1 MSHFNFVIP
10 LNRDDLFEASSR
22 NQYTVENVYNTR
34 DLKIKL
40 QDCTIGVQQQGAEF
54 VLNEG
59 FDVIFSLLQEYHKN
73 ATFDMKQQGFDIV
86 VRGMGSL
93 VDSLAL
99 VLNSGQLLETD
110 DRVSQLNCMKMM
122 LYLFCQL
129 VEMVDMEQA
138 SAVDAVTGAKQKGK
152 KKTNKDDDFTWDWD
166 QERLRAVTLLYN
178 LVQLNLNTLFD
189 PPMMEEEVI
198 NLIASTMFK
207 ILENPVMA
215 FQNKRD
221 VRLSIMQ
228 VLGTV
233 NKKYN
238 YTLSCSLK
246 FIQHLKHFE
255 HLVSVLG
262 QATEVLVKD
271 FNCTSMV
278 MELVREI
285 SRIDTKELARDTSG
299 TRSYSL
305 FLVDLAERLPESM
318 KPSVS
323 LLTAHLDGES
333 YSMRKC
339 VLGVLGEIVA
349 KVLSGE
355 DLDENGKD
363 DRDSFLDCLEDHVH
377 DIHAHVRSHVLQ
389 IWGKLCKDK
398 CIPLSRQHSVL
409 ELAAG
414 RLQDKSSN
422 VRKAAVQLLTTLLES
437 NPFAAKLQ
445 TMELEIRLKEEE
457 VKLREMDPEET
468 VDPVEHWNN
477 MESKVLEG
485 IKKELENEEET
496 ESEKVWEKA
505 TVGEICE
512 RISGFLEK
520 NAFAKALSLLKDA
533 QTEIPEEISFKLEE
547 TEAMEENATDD
558 KSDEEENAT
567 DDKSDENDSDDEDTG
582 AKKANEKTQEESQK
596 LMKIFKKIFF
606 TVKRTPEPSMSQS
619 QNQSQEELNK
629 QRMLVQYL
637 TDSVKFSKIIHKS
650 LPIVAQ
656 LLGSKQST
664 DILEAIDFFVSAF
677 EFGVLNAMIGVRRM
691 LALIWSRESTI
702 KDAVVGAYKRLYI
715 NVESNSVRSAS
726 AAISQNLIALI
737 VGATLGELTSMEKLV
752 SEFVASKDIG
762 KGVFTVLWEYFT
774 GVLPGSRPED
784 ARAAITLL
792 GMCALSEVSL
802 ITSNIQVIVDH
813 GLGEKGQLDFRLA
826 QHACQALLRM
836 VPTKLKQDDPNPP
849 TKFEAEHQIFQ
860 QLEKLLVDGVEFK
873 QDQHYMPMAK
883 NALMVIYQLGES
895 PDTFASEIIKKV
907 CLKIRSKQQAAVTV
921 APAGGDWKVD
931 TYILSRLCFLAGQVA
946 LCQLNYLD
954 VNVFN
959 ELKRR
964 NHMREV
970 KVEKDKKEKKDLE
983 KKKAKSALQRSTALE
998 TPRNAN
1004 QEEDDMSC
1012 VGAEADDAEAEF
1024 IRHVCEKEILFGPT
1038 LLTALTPVILSICSN
1053 PTKYPNSDLRA
1064 SASLA
1069 LSKFMLVSSEF
1080 CDKHLQ
1086 LLFTVLEKATEPV
1099 IRANLIIALGD
1110 LSFRF
1115 PNTVEPWTPRMY
1127 ARLHDDSISVRSNTL
1142 TVLTHL
1148 ILNDMIKVKG
1158 QISDMAFCIVDED
1171 SRISGLA
1178 KLFFSELSKKG
1189 NTLYNVMPDIV
1200 SRLSDPE
1207 KGIVEDNFRMI
1218 MKYIIGL
1225 IEKDKLLESL
1235 VEKLCHRFRAT
1246 RTERQWRDIAY
1257 CLSLFPYSDRSI
1269 KKLADNFPCWSD
1281 KLHEDSVYDSI
1292 CVIFAG
1298 VKKGVGVAVGGAGR
1312 GEAKQLMEEL
1322 ETKVEEARAKGVVD
1336 HTAEKNAQAAKDG
1349 KKKGKKGGEEG
1360 ARKGKRRSGE
1370 KGKKRVES
1378 SDSEEEEEEEQDDAE
1393 TGPEERTGKSVDES
1407 DEEEPRGKRGKAGK
1421 RGKKIESSDEESEE
1435 VSVPEKRGG
1444 GKRGMEVEKSAKKG
1458 KKRVEE
1464 DQIDSEDDFQD
1475 KRVRRG
1481 GRKK

>member
-1 MSHFNFVIP
+1 
-10 LNRDDLFEASSR
+10 
-22 NQYTVENVYNTR
+22 VENVYNIR

-40 QDCTIGVQQQGAEF
+40 QDCTISVQQQGAEF
-54 VLNEG
+54 VLTEG
-59 FDVIFSLLQEYHKN
+59 FDVIFSLLQEYSKN
-73 ATFDMKQQGFDIV
+73 ATIDMKQQGFDIV
-86 VRGMGSL
+86 VRGMSSL
-93 VDSLAL
+93 VESLAA
-99 VLNSGQLLETD
+99 VLNSRQLLESD
-110 DRVSQLNCMKMM
+110 ERVTNLNCMKMM

-129 VEMVDMEQA
+129 VEMVDMEQG
-138 SAVDAVTGAKQKGK
+138 SMVDAVTGAKQKGK
-152 KKTNKDDDFTWDWD
+152 KKAKDDDFTWDWD

-198 NLIASTMFK
+198 NLIASAMFK

-246 FIQHLKHFE
+246 FVQHLKHFE

-305 FLVDLAERLPESM
+305 FLVDLAERLPEFM
-318 KPSVS
+318 KPSIS
-323 LLTAHLDGES
+323 LLTTHLDGES

-339 VLGVLGEIVA
+339 VLGVMGEIVA

-363 DRDSFLDCLEDHVH
+363 DRDSFLDCLEDHMH

-398 CIPLSRQHSVL
+398 CIPLARQHHVL

-445 TMELEIRLKEEE
+445 TEELELKLKEEDA
-457 VKLREMDPEET
+457 KLKEMAPEEA

-477 MESKVLEG
+477 MESKVKEG
-485 IKKELENEEET
+485 IKKILDSDDDLEP
-496 ESEKVWEKA
+496 EKVWEKA

-512 RISGFLEK
+512 RISGFLDK
-520 NAFAKALSLLKDA
+520 NAFGKALSLLKDA
-533 QTEIPEEISFKLEE
+533 QNEIPDEAIFKLEALVE
-547 TEAMEENATDD
+547 PMEESASDD
-558 KSDEEENAT
+558 KSDEE
-567 DDKSDENDSDDEDTG
+567 KSDDDDENG
-582 AKKANEKTQEESQK
+582 KKPKDENEAEHFVK
-596 LMKIFKKIFF
+596 LFKQIFF
-606 TVKRTPEPSMSQS
+606 EVKRTPEPSMSQS
-619 QNQSQEELNK
+619 QNQSQDELNK

-691 LALIWSRESTI
+691 LALIWSREATI

-726 AAISQNLIALI
+726 AAIAQNLIALV

-774 GVLPGSRPED
+774 AVLPGTNPED
-784 ARAAITLL
+784 SRAAITLL
-792 GMCALSEVSL
+792 GMCALSEVSI

-813 GLGEKGQLDFRLA
+813 GLGDRGQMDFRLA
-826 QHACQALLRM
+826 QHSCQALLRM

-849 TKFEAEHQIFQ
+849 TKFEIDHQIFQ
-860 QLEKLLVDGVEFK
+860 KLEKLLVEGIELKKDE
-873 QDQHYMPMAK
+873 HYLPMAK

-895 PDTFASEIIKKV
+895 PDTFASDIIKKI
-907 CLKIRSKQQAAVTV
+907 CRKIRAKQDVTV
-921 APAGGDWKVD
+921 GGDFKVEN
-931 TYILSRLCFLAGQVA
+931 YILSRLFFLLGQVA
-946 LCQLNYLD
+946 LSQLNYLD

-964 NHMREV
+964 NHLREL
-970 KVEKDKKEKKDLE
+970 KAEKDKKEKKDLE
-983 KKKAKSALQRSTALE
+983 KKKAKRTSLLRTTAME
-998 TPRNAN
+998 TPRNSN
-1004 QEEDDMSC
+1004 PEEDDMGC

-1024 IRHVCEKEILFGPT
+1024 IRHVCEKEILFGTT
-1038 LLTALTPVILSICSN
+1038 LLACLSPLILTVCSN
-1053 PTKYPNSDLRA
+1053 PTKYPDPDLRA

-1069 LSKFMLVSSEF
+1069 LAKFMLVSSDF

-1086 LLFTVLEKATEPV
+1086 LLFTVLEKANEPV

-1127 ARLHDDSISVRSNTL
+1127 ARLHDESISVRSNTL

-1158 QISDMAFCIVDED
+1158 QISDMAFCIVDSVE
-1171 SRISGLA
+1171 RISGLA

-1207 KGIVEDNFRMI
+1207 KGIAEDHFRHI

-1246 RTERQWRDIAY
+1246 RTERQWRDIAF

-1281 KLHEDSVYDSI
+1281 KLHEDSVYESI

-1298 VKKGVGVAVGGAGR
+1298 VKKGVGVAVGGSGR

-1322 ETKVEEARAKGVVD
+1322 EAKVEEARAKGVVD
-1336 HTAEKNAQAAKDG
+1336 RDAEKNAQAAKDG
-1349 KKKGKKGGEEG
+1349 KKKQKLESARKKGG
-1360 ARKGKRRSGE
+1360 KNTKN
-1370 KGKKRVES
+1370 VES
-1378 SDSEEEEEEEQDDAE
+1378 SDSEESEMEEDNEDEHEKRDKSESSDAE
-1393 TGPEERTGKSVDES
+1393 TETVP
-1407 DEEEPRGKRGKAGK
+1407 
-1421 RGKKIESSDEESEE
+1421 
-1435 VSVPEKRGG
+1435 VPEKRGRRG
-1444 GKRGMEVEKSAKKG
+1444 DEKNPKKRETEVEKSSKKV
-1458 KKRVEE
+1458 KKRTEE
-1464 DQIDSEDDFQD
+1464 EQEDSEDDFKD
-1475 KRVRRG
+1475 RRGRRG
-1481 GRKK
+1481 GRKR

>member
-10 LNRDDLFEASSR
+10 LNRDDLFEAATR
-22 NQYTVENVYNTR
+22 NQYVVENVYNMR

-40 QDCTIGVQQQGAEF
+40 QDCTISVQQQGAEF
-54 VLNEG
+54 VLTEG
-59 FDVIFSLLQEYHKN
+59 FDVIFSLLQEYSKN
-73 ATFDMKQQGFDIV
+73 ATIDMKQQGFDIV
-86 VRGMGSL
+86 VRGMASL
-93 VDSLAL
+93 VDSLAA
-99 VLNSGQLLETD
+99 VLNSGQLLEME
-110 DRVSQLNCMKMM
+110 DRVSNLNCMKMM

-129 VEMVDMEQA
+129 VEMVDMEQG
-138 SAVDAVTGAKQKGK
+138 SMVDAVTGAKQKGK
-152 KKTNKDDDFTWDWD
+152 KKARDDDFTWDWD

-198 NLIASTMFK
+198 NLIASSMFK

-246 FIQHLKHFE
+246 FVQHLKHFE

-305 FLVDLAERLPESM
+305 FLVDLAERLPEFM
-318 KPSVS
+318 KPSIS
-323 LLTAHLDGES
+323 LLTTHLDGES

-339 VLGVLGEIVA
+339 VLGVMGEIVA

-355 DLDENGKD
+355 DLDENGRD
-363 DRDSFLDCLEDHVH
+363 DRDSFLDCLEDHMH

-398 CIPLSRQHSVL
+398 CIPLARQHHVL

-445 TMELEIRLKEEE
+445 TEELEL
-457 VKLREMDPEET
+457 KLREEDAKLKEMAPEEAI
-468 VDPVEHWNN
+468 DPVEHWNN
-477 MESKVLEG
+477 MESRVRDG
-485 IKKELENEEET
+485 VKKFIDPEEELEA
-496 ESEKVWEKA
+496 EKVWEKA

-520 NAFAKALSLLKDA
+520 NAYGKALSLLKDA
-533 QTEIPEEISFKLEE
+533 QVEIPDEAIFKLEE
-547 TEAMEENATDD
+547 SDEPMEESNTDD
-558 KSDEEENAT
+558 KSDG
-567 DDKSDENDSDDEDTG
+567 SDEGSDDDENHDKDKVT
-582 AKKANEKTQEESQK
+582 KSQK
-596 LMKIFKKIFF
+596 EVDSMVKLFKQIFF
-606 TVKRTPEPSMSQS
+606 EVKRSPEPSMSQS
-619 QNQSQEELNK
+619 QNQSQDELNK

-677 EFGVLNAMIGVRRM
+677 EFGVLNAMMGVRRM
-691 LALIWSRESTI
+691 LALIWSREATI

-715 NVESNSVRSAS
+715 NVENNSVRSAS
-726 AAISQNLIALI
+726 AAIAQNLIALI

-774 GVLPGSRPED
+774 AVLPGSRPED
-784 ARAAITLL
+784 SRAAITLL
-792 GMCALSEVSL
+792 GMCALSEVSI
-802 ITSNIQVIVDH
+802 ITTNIQVIVDY
-813 GLGEKGQLDFRLA
+813 GLGDRGQLDFRLA
-826 QHACQALLRM
+826 QHSCQALLRM
-836 VPTKLKQDDPNPP
+836 VPVKLKQDDPNPP
-849 TKFEAEHQIFQ
+849 TKFEIDHQVFQ
-860 QLEKLLVDGVEFK
+860 KLEKLLVEGIELK
-873 QDQHYMPMAK
+873 QDQHYLPMAK

-895 PDTFASEIIKKV
+895 PDTFASDIIKKI
-907 CLKIRSKQQAAVTV
+907 CRKIRAKQETASF
-921 APAGGDWKVD
+921 GGEFKVENFV
-931 TYILSRLCFLAGQVA
+931 LSRLFFLLGQVA
-946 LCQLNYLD
+946 LSQLNYLD

-964 NHMREV
+964 NHLREL
-970 KVEKDKKEKKDLE
+970 KAEKDKKEKKDME
-983 KKKAKSALQRSTALE
+983 KKKAKRTSLLRTTAME

-1004 QEEDDMSC
+1004 QEEDDMGC

-1024 IRHVCEKEILFGPT
+1024 IRHVCEKEILFGNT
-1038 LLTALTPVILSICSN
+1038 LLSCLSPLILTVCSN
-1053 PTKYPNSDLRA
+1053 PTKYPDPDLRA

-1069 LSKFMLVSSEF
+1069 LAKFMLVSSDF

-1127 ARLHDDSISVRSNTL
+1127 ARLHDESISVRSNTL

-1158 QISDMAFCIVDED
+1158 QISDMAFCIVDSVE
-1171 SRISGLA
+1171 RISGLA

-1200 SRLSDPE
+1200 SRLSEPE
-1207 KGIVEDNFRMI
+1207 KGIAEDHFRHI

-1246 RTERQWRDIAY
+1246 RTERQWRDIAF

-1281 KLHEDSVYDSI
+1281 KLHEDSVYESI

-1298 VKKGVGVAVGGAGR
+1298 VKKGVGVAVGGSGR

-1322 ETKVEEARAKGVVD
+1322 EAKVEEARAKGVID
-1336 HTAEKNAQAAKDG
+1336 RDAEKNAEAAKDG
-1349 KKKGKKGGEEG
+1349 KKKKNEEGGKGKKG
-1360 ARKGKRRSGE
+1360 KFS
-1370 KGKKRVES
+1370 KKQES
-1378 SDSEEEEEEEQDDAE
+1378 SESEEEEMEEEEDEDE
-1393 TGPEERTGKSVDES
+1393 PNEVTKSKKS
-1407 DEEEPRGKRGKAGK
+1407 SSGEEESAAAA
-1421 RGKKIESSDEESEE
+1421 
-1435 VSVPEKRGG
+1435 VPEKRGR
-1444 GKRGMEVEKSAKKG
+1444 RGVEVEKSAKKG

-1464 DQIDSEDDFQD
+1464 EQVDSEDDFQD
-1475 KRVRRG
+1475 RRARRG
-1481 GRKK
+1481 RRNR

>member
-1 MSHFNFVIP
+1 MI
-10 LNRDDLFEASSR
+10 
-22 NQYTVENVYNTR
+22 
-34 DLKIKL
+34 
-40 QDCTIGVQQQGAEF
+40 
-54 VLNEG
+54 
-59 FDVIFSLLQEYHKN
+59 
-73 ATFDMKQQGFDIV
+73 
-86 VRGMGSL
+86 
-93 VDSLAL
+93 
-99 VLNSGQLLETD
+99 
-110 DRVSQLNCMKMM
+110 

-129 VEMVDMEQA
+129 IEMIDAEQ
-138 SAVDAVTGAKQKGK
+138 SSMVDAVTGAKQKGRK
-152 KKTNKDDDFTWDWD
+152 KAAGDDFSWDWD
-166 QERLRAVTLLYN
+166 SERHRAVTLIYN

-198 NLIASTMFK
+198 NIIASSMFK
-207 ILENPVMA
+207 LLENPVMA

-221 VRLSIMQ
+221 VRLSTIQ

-246 FIQHLKHFE
+246 FIQHLKHFD

-271 FNCTSMV
+271 FNCTAMV

-285 SRIDTKELARDTSG
+285 SRIDPKELARDTSG

-305 FLVDLAERLPESM
+305 FLVDLAERLPEFM
-318 KPSVS
+318 KPSIS
-323 LLTAHLDGES
+323 LLTIHLDGES

-339 VLGVLGEIVA
+339 VLGVMGEIVA

-355 DLDENGKD
+355 DLDENGRD
-363 DRDSFLDCLEDHVH
+363 DRDSFLDCLEDHMH

-398 CIPLSRQHSVL
+398 CIPLSRQHHVL

-445 TMELEIRLKEEE
+445 TEELEIKLREEETRLKE
-457 VKLREMDPEET
+457 MDPDDA
-468 VDPVEHWNN
+468 VDPVEQWNN
-477 MESKVLEG
+477 LENKVKEG
-485 IKKELENEEET
+485 IKGCLDSEEEDGT
-496 ESEKVWEKA
+496 EKVWEKA

-512 RISGFLEK
+512 RISGYIEK
-520 NAFAKALSLLKDA
+520 SAFSKALSLLRSAHSELPDEVLFLIEKTPD
-533 QTEIPEEISFKLEE
+533 EP
-547 TEAMEENATDD
+547 MEEGSSGNSD
-558 KSDEEENAT
+558 KMSPET
-567 DDKSDENDSDDEDTG
+567 SDDEVDKNIDEG
-582 AKKANEKTQEESQK
+582 AEKASIKLEKYLDILKNIYLEARK
-596 LMKIFKKIFF
+596 
-606 TVKRTPEPSMSQS
+606 TPDPSLSQS
-619 QNQSQEELNK
+619 QNQTQDELSK

-677 EFGVLNAMIGVRRM
+677 EFGVLNSMIGVRRM
-691 LALIWSRESTI
+691 LALIWSREPTI
-702 KDAVVGAYKRLYI
+702 KDAVVAAYKRLYI
-715 NVESNSVRSAS
+715 NVESNNVRSAS
-726 AAISQNLIALI
+726 AAIAQNLIALV

-752 SEFVASKDIG
+752 SEFVTSKDIG
-762 KGVFTVLWEYFT
+762 KGVFTVLWEHFT

-784 ARAAITLL
+784 SRAAITLL
-792 GMCALSEVSL
+792 GMCALSQVSI

-813 GLGEKGQLDFRLA
+813 GLGDKGQMDFRLV
-826 QHACQALLRM
+826 QHSCQALLRM
-836 VPTKLKQDDPNPP
+836 VPAKLKQDDPNPP
-849 TKFEAEHQIFQ
+849 TKFDSHHIIFQ
-860 QLEKLLVDGVEFK
+860 KLEKLLVEGIEFK
-873 QDQHYMPMAK
+873 KDQHYIPMAK

-895 PDTFASEIIKKV
+895 PDGLASDIIR
-907 CLKIRSKQQAAVTV
+907 KICTRI
-921 APAGGDWKVD
+921 KVD
-931 TYILSRLCFLAGQVA
+931 QEVGIGRELKVENFILSRFFFIIGQVA

-964 NHMREV
+964 NHLREL
-970 KVEKDKKEKKDLE
+970 KAEKDKKEKQDLE
-983 KKKAKSALQRSTALE
+983 KKKAKRTSLLRTTAIQ

-1004 QEEDDMSC
+1004 QDDDDMGC

-1024 IRHVCEKEILFGPT
+1024 IRGVCEKEILFDKT
-1038 LLTALTPVILSICSN
+1038 ILSVLSPMILTVCSN
-1053 PTKYPNSDLRA
+1053 PSKYPDPDLRA

-1069 LSKFMLVSSEF
+1069 LAKLMLVSNEY

-1127 ARLHDDSISVRSNTL
+1127 ARLHDEAISVRSNTL

-1158 QISDMAFCIVDED
+1158 QISDMAFCIVDSVE
-1171 SRISGLA
+1171 RISGLA
-1178 KLFFSELSKKG
+1178 KLFFSELAKKG

-1207 KGIVEDNFRMI
+1207 KGIAEDHFRHI

-1246 RTERQWRDIAY
+1246 RTERQWRDIAF

-1269 KKLADNFPCWSD
+1269 KKLSDNFPCWSD
-1281 KLHEDSVYDSI
+1281 KLHEDSVYESI

-1298 VKKGVGVAVGGAGR
+1298 VKKGVGVGVGGAGR
-1312 GEAKQLMEEL
+1312 GEAKQFVEEL
-1322 ETKVEEARAKGVVD
+1322 EAKVEEARAKGVID
-1336 HTAEKNAQAAKDG
+1336 HTAEKNAQAAKEG
-1349 KKKGKKGGEEG
+1349 KKKGAGKKGKSIKDG
-1360 ARKGKRRSGE
+1360 
-1370 KGKKRVES
+1370 
-1378 SDSEEEEEEEQDDAE
+1378 SDSEEEANEDVIDNEDVEEGNQS
-1393 TGPEERTGKSVDES
+1393 RQ
-1407 DEEEPRGKRGKAGK
+1407 RGKDADAGSGDDEKEDRGKESV
-1421 RGKKIESSDEESEE
+1421 KKKDL
-1435 VSVPEKRGG
+1435 G
-1444 GKRGMEVEKSAKKG
+1444 KSAKKG
-1458 KKRVEE
+1458 KKRAEE
-1464 DQIDSEDDFQD
+1464 DQVDSEDDFQE
-1475 KRVRRG
+1475 RRSRRRG
-1481 GRKK
+1481 RN

>member
-10 LNRDDLFEASSR
+10 LNRDDLFEASAR
-22 NQYTVENVYNTR
+22 NQYTVENVYNSR

-40 QDCTIGVQQQGAEF
+40 QDCTISVQQQGADF
-54 VLNEG
+54 VLVEG
-59 FDVIFSLLQEYHKN
+59 FDVIFSLLQEYHKS

-86 VRGMGSL
+86 VRGMASL
-93 VDSLAL
+93 VDNLAL
-99 VLNSGQLLETD
+99 VLNSGQLLETE
-110 DRVSQLNCMKMM
+110 DRMSNLNCMKMM

-129 VEMVDMEQA
+129 AELVEMEQG
-138 SAVDAVTGAKQKGK
+138 SMVDAVTGAKQKGK
-152 KKTNKDDDFTWDWD
+152 KKARDDDFTWDWD

-189 PPMMEEEVI
+189 PPMIEEEVI

-221 VRLSIMQ
+221 VRLSIIQ

-246 FIQHLKHFE
+246 FVQHLKHFE

-271 FNCTSMV
+271 FNCTAMV

-305 FLVDLAERLPESM
+305 FLVDLAERLPEFM
-318 KPSVS
+318 KPSIS
-323 LLTAHLDGES
+323 LLTTHLDGES

-355 DLDENGKD
+355 DLDESGKD

-398 CIPLSRQHSVL
+398 CIPLARQHRVL

-422 VRKAAVQLLTTLLES
+422 VRKASVQLLTTLLES

-445 TMELEIRLKEEE
+445 TMELEI
-457 VKLREMDPEET
+457 KLREEEAKLKELDPDEA

-477 MESKVLEG
+477 MESRVRDG
-485 IKKELENEEET
+485 IKKVVEDEEEVDN
-496 ESEKVWEKA
+496 EKVWEKA
-505 TVGEICE
+505 TIGEICE
-512 RISGFLEK
+512 RISVFLEK
-520 NAFAKALSLLKDA
+520 NAFGKALSLLKDA
-533 QTEIPEEISFKLEE
+533 QTEIPDEVAFKPEEAETNEE
-547 TEAMEENATDD
+547 SMEEDASDD
-558 KSDEEENAT
+558 KSDDT
-567 DDKSDENDSDDEDTG
+567 GSDDDENES
-582 AKKANEKTQEESQK
+582 KKDKEKTNVEVTSLVQI
-596 LMKIFKKIFF
+596 LKKIFF
-606 TVKRTPEPSMSQS
+606 EVKRTPEPSMSQS
-619 QNQSQEELNK
+619 QNQSQEELSK
-629 QRMLVQYL
+629 QKMLVQYL

-691 LALIWSRESTI
+691 LALIWSREATI

-715 NVESNSVRSAS
+715 NVESNSVRSKS

-737 VGATLGELTSMEKLV
+737 VGATLGEVTSLEKLV

-784 ARAAITLL
+784 SRAAIHLL

-802 ITSNIQVIVDH
+802 IKSNIQVIVDH
-813 GLGEKGQLDFRLA
+813 GLGDKGQFDFRLV
-826 QHACQALLRM
+826 QHSCQALLRM
-836 VPTKLKQDDPNPP
+836 VPAKLKQDDPNPP
-849 TKFEAEHQIFQ
+849 TKFETDHQIFQ
-860 QLEKLLVDGVEFK
+860 QLEKLLVSGIDLK

-895 PDTFASEIIKKV
+895 PDTFASDIIKKI
-907 CLKIRSKQQAAVTV
+907 CLNIRAKQEQAATPG
-921 APAGGDWKVD
+921 ADYTVD

-964 NHMREV
+964 NHLREL
-970 KVEKDKKEKKDLE
+970 KAEKDKKEKKEKKDLE
-983 KKKAKSALQRSTALE
+983 KKKAKRTSQQRATALE

-1004 QEEDDMSC
+1004 QEEEDTSC

-1024 IRHVCEKEILFGPT
+1024 IRHVCEKEIMFGPT
-1038 LLTALTPVILSICSN
+1038 LLTALTPLILNICSN
-1053 PTKYPNSDLRA
+1053 PTKYPDPHLRA

-1069 LSKFMLVSSEF
+1069 LAKFMLVSSEF

-1110 LSFRF
+1110 MSFRF

-1158 QISDMAFCIVDED
+1158 QISDMAFCIVDPIE
-1171 SRISGLA
+1171 RISGLA
-1178 KLFFSELSKKG
+1178 KLFFAELSKKG

-1207 KGIVEDNFRMI
+1207 KGIVEENFRMI
-1218 MKYIIGL
+1218 MKYIISL

-1281 KLHEDSVYDSI
+1281 KLHEDNVYDSI

-1322 ETKVEEARAKGVVD
+1322 EVKVEEARAKGVVD
-1336 HTAEKNAQAAKDG
+1336 RDAEKNAQAAKDG
-1349 KKKGKKGGEEG
+1349 KKKTGRKGEEEEN
-1360 ARKGKRRSGE
+1360 KKNKKSGG
-1370 KGKKRVES
+1370 KGKKKEKSSES
-1378 SDSEEEEEEEQDDAE
+1378 EDDEDEHEEEAEDDEDVNEVSKKSGLSVGDSDDDGNQKGMKGKNKKGNKIESSEEEERA
-1393 TGPEERTGKSVDES
+1393 T
-1407 DEEEPRGKRGKAGK
+1407 
-1421 RGKKIESSDEESEE
+1421 
-1435 VSVPEKRGG
+1435 VPEKRG
-1444 GKRGMEVEKSAKKG
+1444 KRGIEVEKSAKKG

-1464 DQIDSEDDFQD
+1464 DQLDSEDDFQE
-1475 KRVRRG
+1475 KRGRRG
-1481 GRKK
+1481 GRKR

>member
-10 LNRDDLFEASSR
+10 LNRDDLFEAAAR
-22 NQYTVENVYNTR
+22 DQYTVENVYNTR

-40 QDCTIGVQQQGAEF
+40 QDCTISVQQQGAQF
-54 VLNEG
+54 VLFEG
-59 FDVIFSLLQEYHKN
+59 FDVIFSLLQEYHKS

-86 VRGMGSL
+86 VRGMASL

-99 VLNSGQLLETD
+99 VLNSGQLLESEE
-110 DRVSQLNCMKMM
+110 RVSNLNCMKMM

-129 VEMVDMEQA
+129 VELVEQEQG
-138 SAVDAVTGAKQKGK
+138 SMVDAVTGAKQKGK
-152 KKTNKDDDFTWDWD
+152 KKAKDDDFTWDWD

-207 ILENPVMA
+207 TLENPVMA

-246 FIQHLKHFE
+246 FVQHLKHFE

-285 SRIDTKELARDTSG
+285 SRIDSKELARDTSG

-305 FLVDLAERLPESM
+305 FLVDLAERLPEFM
-318 KPSVS
+318 KPSIS
-323 LLTAHLDGES
+323 LLTTHLDGES

-355 DLDENGKD
+355 DLDENGRD

-398 CIPLSRQHSVL
+398 CIPLARQHRVL

-445 TMELEIRLKEEE
+445 TMELELKLKEEE
-457 VKLREMDPEET
+457 AKLKEMDPEEA

-477 MESKVLEG
+477 MESRVRDG
-485 IKKELENEEET
+485 IKNVLDDEEET
-496 ESEKVWEKA
+496 EPEKVWEKA

-520 NAFAKALSLLKDA
+520 NAYGKALSLLKDA
-533 QTEIPEEISFKLEE
+533 QTEIPDEVAFKPEEVE
-547 TEAMEENATDD
+547 TAEEAMEESASDD
-558 KSDEEENAT
+558 KSDEEDNESEKRKEN
-567 DDKSDENDSDDEDTG
+567 N
-582 AKKANEKTQEESQK
+582 QEEVTK
-596 LMKIFKKIFF
+596 LLKIFKKIFF
-606 TVKRTPEPSMSQS
+606 EIKRAPEPSMSQS
-619 QNQSQEELNK
+619 QNQSQEELGK

-726 AAISQNLIALI
+726 AAIAQNLIALI
-737 VGATLGELTSMEKLV
+737 VGATLGEVTSMEKLL

-774 GVLPGSRPED
+774 AVLPGSRPED
-784 ARAAITLL
+784 SRAAIHLL

-813 GLGEKGQLDFRLA
+813 GLGDRGQLDFRLA

-836 VPTKLKQDDPNPP
+836 VPAKLKQDDPNPP
-849 TKFEAEHQIFQ
+849 TKFEADHQIFQ
-860 QLEKLLVDGVEFK
+860 QLEKLLVEGIELK

-907 CLKIRSKQQAAVTV
+907 CLKIRSKQEAV
-921 APAGGDWKVD
+921 PAGGEYKVD
-931 TYILSRLCFLAGQVA
+931 TFVLGRLCFLAGQIA

-964 NHMREV
+964 NHLREL
-970 KVEKDKKEKKDLE
+970 KAEKDKKEKKDLE
-983 KKKAKSALQRSTALE
+983 KKKAKRASLQRSTAME
-998 TPRNAN
+998 TPRTAN
-1004 QEEDDMSC
+1004 QEDDDMGC

-1024 IRHVCEKEILFGPT
+1024 IRNVCEKEIMFGPT
-1038 LLTALTPVILSICSN
+1038 LLTALTPLILNVCSN
-1053 PTKYPNSDLRA
+1053 PTKYPDPDLRA

-1069 LSKFMLVSSEF
+1069 LAKFMLVSSEF

-1110 LSFRF
+1110 MSFRF

-1127 ARLHDDSISVRSNTL
+1127 ARLHDDSIIVRSNTL

-1158 QISDMAFCIVDED
+1158 QISDMAFCIVDSID
-1171 SRISGLA
+1171 RISGLA

-1207 KGIVEDNFRMI
+1207 KGIQEDHFRMI

-1257 CLSLFPYSDRSI
+1257 CLSLFPYSDRSV

-1322 ETKVEEARAKGVVD
+1322 EAKVEEARAKGVVD

-1349 KKKGKKGGEEG
+1349 KKKTGRKGGDEDTTP
-1360 ARKGKRRSGE
+1360 
-1370 KGKKRVES
+1370 KGKKSGGKGKKKIES
-1378 SDSEEEEEEEQDDAE
+1378 SDSEVEDEEEEEDDAE
-1393 TGPEERTGKSVDES
+1393 KRKGGKDKGRKSADES
-1407 DEEEPRGKRGKAGK
+1407 NEDEEEKSIGKQGRGGR
-1421 RGKKIESSDEESEE
+1421 RGKKIESSDEDEEE
-1435 VSVPEKRGG
+1435 VAVPEKRGG
-1444 GKRGMEVEKSAKKG
+1444 GVRSGDVEKSSRKG

-1464 DQIDSEDDFQD
+1464 DQIDSEDDFQE
-1475 KRVRRG
+1475 KRGRRG
-1481 GRKK
+1481 GRKR

>member
-10 LNRDDLFEASSR
+10 LNRDDLFEAATR

-40 QDCTIGVQQQGAEF
+40 QDCTISVQQEGAEF
-54 VLNEG
+54 VLTEG
-59 FDVIFSLLQEYHKN
+59 FDVIFSLLQEYSKN

-86 VRGMGSL
+86 VRGMASL
-93 VDSLAL
+93 VDSLAA
-99 VLNSGQLLETD
+99 VLTSGQLLETE
-110 DRVSQLNCMKMM
+110 DRVSNLNCMKMM

-129 VEMVDMEQA
+129 VEMVDQEQG
-138 SAVDAVTGAKQKGK
+138 SMVDAVTGAKQKGK
-152 KKTNKDDDFTWDWD
+152 KKARDDDFTWDWD
-166 QERLRAVTLLYN
+166 QERMRAVTLLYN

-198 NLIASTMFK
+198 NLIASSMFK

-271 FNCTSMV
+271 FNCNSMV

-285 SRIDTKELARDTSG
+285 SRIDSKELARDTSG

-305 FLVDLAERLPESM
+305 FLVDLAERLPELM
-318 KPSVS
+318 KPSIS
-323 LLTAHLDGES
+323 LLTTHLDGES

-339 VLGVLGEIVA
+339 VLGVMGEIVA

-355 DLDENGKD
+355 DLDENGRD
-363 DRDSFLDCLEDHVH
+363 DRDSFLDCLEDHMH

-398 CIPLSRQHSVL
+398 CIPLARQHHVL

-445 TMELEIRLKEEE
+445 TEELEL
-457 VKLREMDPEET
+457 KLREEEAKLKEMAPEEA

-477 MESKVLEG
+477 MDSKVREG
-485 IKKELENEEET
+485 VKKSVDAED
-496 ESEKVWEKA
+496 ESEAEKVWEKA

-520 NAFAKALSLLKDA
+520 NAFEKALSLLKDA
-533 QTEIPEEISFKLEE
+533 QKEIPDEGIFKLDDKESTEEPMEE
-547 TEAMEENATDD
+547 TASDD
-558 KSDEEENAT
+558 KSD
-567 DDKSDENDSDDEDTG
+567 DEDNSEDDEEG
-582 AKKANEKTQEESQK
+582 GSKKKAEKKDEKVENIMK
-596 LMKIFKKIFF
+596 LLKKIFF
-606 TVKRTPEPSMSQS
+606 EVKRTPEPSMSQS
-619 QNQSQEELNK
+619 QNMSQDELSK

-691 LALIWSRESTI
+691 LALIWSREATI

-715 NVESNSVRSAS
+715 NVESNSLRSAS
-726 AAISQNLIALI
+726 AAIAQNLIALI

-774 GVLPGSRPED
+774 GVLPNSMPED
-784 ARAAITLL
+784 SRAAITLL
-792 GMCALSEVSL
+792 GMCAISQVSI

-813 GLGEKGQLDFRLA
+813 GLGDKGQLDFRLV
-826 QHACQALLRM
+826 QHSCQALLRM
-836 VPTKLKQDDPNPP
+836 VPAKLKQDDPNPP
-849 TKFEAEHQIFQ
+849 TKFEIDHQIFQ
-860 QLEKLLVDGVEFK
+860 KLEQLLVEGIEFRK
-873 QDQHYMPMAK
+873 DQHYMPMAK

-895 PDTFASEIIKKV
+895 PDTFASEIIKKI
-907 CLKIRSKQQAAVTV
+907 CRKIRSKQEAVV
-921 APAGGDWKVD
+921 AGGDFKVENFL
-931 TYILSRLCFLAGQVA
+931 LSRLFFLLGQVA

-964 NHMREV
+964 NTLREL
-970 KVEKDKKEKKDLE
+970 KMEKDKKEKKDLE
-983 KKKAKSALQRSTALE
+983 KKKAKRASLARTTALE

-1038 LLTALTPVILSICSN
+1038 LLTALTPLILTICSN
-1053 PTKYPNSDLRA
+1053 PSKYPDPDLRA

-1069 LSKFMLVSSEF
+1069 LAKFMLVSSDF

-1127 ARLHDDSISVRSNTL
+1127 ARLHDESVSVRSNTL

-1158 QISDMAFCIVDED
+1158 QISDMAFCIVDSVE
-1171 SRISGLA
+1171 RISGLA

-1207 KGIVEDNFRMI
+1207 KGIVEDHFRLI

-1246 RTERQWRDIAY
+1246 RTERQWRDIAF

-1312 GEAKQLMEEL
+1312 SEAKQLMEEL

-1336 HTAEKNAQAAKDG
+1336 RDAEKNAQAAKDG
-1349 KKKGKKGGEEG
+1349 KKKGKKGEEDDEEG
-1360 ARKGKRRSGE
+1360 RKGKKG
-1370 KGKKRVES
+1370 KGKKKVES
-1378 SDSEEEEEEEQDDAE
+1378 SDSEEEEMEEEQ
-1393 TGPEERTGKSVDES
+1393 EENEEEEAGGSGKKGKSVDNDE
-1407 DEEEPRGKRGKAGK
+1407 DEEETSGKKKKGNKK
-1421 RGKKIESSDEESEE
+1421 GKKIESSEEEE
-1435 VSVPEKRGG
+1435 VEEAPLPEKRGR
-1444 GKRGMEVEKSAKKG
+1444 RGVEKSAKKG

-1464 DQIDSEDDFQD
+1464 DQVDSEDDFQE
-1475 KRVRRG
+1475 RRGRRG
-1481 GRKK
+1481 GRKR

>member
-1 MSHFNFVIP
+1 
-10 LNRDDLFEASSR
+10 
-22 NQYTVENVYNTR
+22 
-34 DLKIKL
+34 
-40 QDCTIGVQQQGAEF
+40 
-54 VLNEG
+54 
-59 FDVIFSLLQEYHKN
+59 
-73 ATFDMKQQGFDIV
+73 
-86 VRGMGSL
+86 
-93 VDSLAL
+93 
-99 VLNSGQLLETD
+99 
-110 DRVSQLNCMKMM
+110 
-122 LYLFCQL
+122 
-129 VEMVDMEQA
+129 
-138 SAVDAVTGAKQKGK
+138 
-152 KKTNKDDDFTWDWD
+152 
-166 QERLRAVTLLYN
+166 VTLLYN

-198 NLIASTMFK
+198 NLIASSMFK

-215 FQNKRD
+215 FQNKKD
-221 VRLSIMQ
+221 VRLSIIQ

-262 QATEVLVKD
+262 QATEVLVKE
-271 FNCTSMV
+271 FNCSSMV

-305 FLVDLAERLPESM
+305 FLVDLAERLPEYM
-318 KPSVS
+318 KPSIS
-323 LLTAHLDGES
+323 LLTTHLDGES

-339 VLGVLGEIVA
+339 VLGVMGEIVA

-363 DRDSFLDCLEDHVH
+363 DRDSFLDCLEDHMH

-398 CIPLSRQHSVL
+398 CIPLARQHRVL
-409 ELAAG
+409 EVAAG

-422 VRKAAVQLLTTLLES
+422 VRKASVQLLTTLLES

-445 TMELEIRLKEEE
+445 TEELEL
-457 VKLREMDPEET
+457 KLREEEAKLKEMAPEE
-468 VDPVEHWNN
+468 VIDPVEHWNN
-477 MESKVLEG
+477 MESRVREG
-485 IKKELENEEET
+485 VKKAIESEEEVD
-496 ESEKVWEKA
+496 SEKVWEKA

-512 RISGFLEK
+512 RISGFLDK
-520 NAFAKALSLLKDA
+520 NAYGKALSLLKDA
-533 QTEIPEEISFKLEE
+533 QKEVPDDAIFKSE
-547 TEAMEENATDD
+547 TSDEPMEDSASDD
-558 KSDEEENAT
+558 KSD
-567 DDKSDENDSDDEDTG
+567 DDKSDDEEENDDKEAA
-582 AKKANEKTQEESQK
+582 AKIKKELAK
-596 LMKIFKKIFF
+596 LVKLLKQIFF
-606 TVKRTPEPSMSQS
+606 EVKRTPEPSMSQS
-619 QNQSQEELNK
+619 QNQSQDEVNK
-629 QRMLVQYL
+629 QGMLVQYL

-691 LALIWSRESTI
+691 LALIWSREATI
-702 KDAVVGAYKRLYI
+702 KDAVVSAYKRLYI
-715 NVESNSVRSAS
+715 NVESNSNRSGS
-726 AAISQNLIALI
+726 AAIAQNLIALI

-774 GVLPGSRPED
+774 GALPGSRPED
-784 ARAAITLL
+784 SRAAITLL
-792 GMCALSEVSL
+792 GMCALSQVSI
-802 ITSNIQVIVDH
+802 ITSNIQVVVDH
-813 GLGEKGQLDFRLA
+813 GLGDRGQMDFRLV
-826 QHACQALLRM
+826 QHSCQALLRM

-849 TKFEAEHQIFQ
+849 TKFEIDHQIFQ
-860 QLEKLLVDGVEFK
+860 RLEMLLVEGIELK
-873 QDQHYMPMAK
+873 KDQHYLPMAK

-895 PDTFASEIIKKV
+895 PDTFASDIIKKIGQ
-907 CLKIRSKQQAAVTV
+907 KIRAKQEV
-921 APAGGDWKVD
+921 APGGDFKVD
-931 TYILSRLCFLAGQVA
+931 NFVLSRLFFLLGQVA

-964 NHMREV
+964 NHLREL
-970 KVEKDKKEKKDLE
+970 KAEKDKKEKKDLE
-983 KKKAKSALQRSTALE
+983 KKKAKRASLLRTTAME

-1024 IRHVCEKEILFGPT
+1024 IRHVCEKEILFGQT
-1038 LLTALTPVILSICSN
+1038 LLSSLTPLILTVCSN
-1053 PTKYPNSDLRA
+1053 PTKYPDPDLRA

-1069 LSKFMLVSSEF
+1069 LAKFMLVSSDF

-1127 ARLHDDSISVRSNTL
+1127 ARLHDESTSVRSNTL

-1158 QISDMAFCIVDED
+1158 QISDMAFCIVDSVE
-1171 SRISGLA
+1171 RISGLA

-1207 KGIVEDNFRMI
+1207 KGIVEDNFRLI

-1246 RTERQWRDIAY
+1246 RTERQWRDIAF

-1322 ETKVEEARAKGVVD
+1322 EARVEEARAKGVVD
-1336 HTAEKNAQAAKDG
+1336 RDAENNAQAAKDG
-1349 KKKGKKGGEEG
+1349 KKKGKKGEDDEG
-1360 ARKGKRRSGE
+1360 N
-1370 KGKKRVES
+1370 KGKKKGPKGQKKVDS
-1378 SDSEEEEEEEQDDAE
+1378 SDSEEEEIEDDQVEEDKEADAE
-1393 TGPEERTGKSVDES
+1393 KENLDNS
-1407 DEEEPRGKRGKAGK
+1407 DEEEDESS
-1421 RGKKIESSDEESEE
+1421 GKKRKGKKSVSSEEESAPL
-1435 VSVPEKRGG
+1435 PEKRG
-1444 GKRGMEVEKSAKKG
+1444 KRVELGKSAKKG

-1464 DQIDSEDDFQD
+1464 EQVDSEDDFQE
-1475 KRVRRG
+1475 RRGRRG
-1481 GRKK
+1481 GRKR

>member
-1 MSHFNFVIP
+1 MLLLE
-10 LNRDDLFEASSR
+10 LNRKGR
-22 NQYTVENVYNTR
+22 
-34 DLKIKL
+34 K
-40 QDCTIGVQQQGAEF
+40 
-54 VLNEG
+54 
-59 FDVIFSLLQEYHKN
+59 KN
-73 ATFDMKQQGFDIV
+73 
-86 VRGMGSL
+86 R
-93 VDSLAL
+93 
-99 VLNSGQLLETD
+99 
-110 DRVSQLNCMKMM
+110 
-122 LYLFCQL
+122 
-129 VEMVDMEQA
+129 
-138 SAVDAVTGAKQKGK
+138 
-152 KKTNKDDDFTWDWD
+152 DDDFTWDWD
-166 QERLRAVTLLYN
+166 QERMRAVTLLYN

-198 NLIASTMFK
+198 NLIASSMFK

-221 VRLSIMQ
+221 VRLSIIQ

-262 QATEVLVKD
+262 QATEVLVKE
-271 FNCTSMV
+271 FNCNSMV

-285 SRIDTKELARDTSG
+285 SRIDSKELARDTSG

-305 FLVDLAERLPESM
+305 FLVDLAERLPELM
-318 KPSVS
+318 KPSIS
-323 LLTAHLDGES
+323 LLTTHLDGES

-339 VLGVLGEIVA
+339 VLGVMGEIVA

-355 DLDENGKD
+355 DLDENGRD
-363 DRDSFLDCLEDHVH
+363 DRDSFLDCLEDHMH
-377 DIHAHVRSHVLQ
+377 DVHAHVRSHVLQ

-398 CIPLSRQHSVL
+398 CIPLARQHHVL

-445 TMELEIRLKEEE
+445 TEELEL
-457 VKLREMDPEET
+457 KLREEEGKLKEMAPEEA

-477 MESKVLEG
+477 MESKVRDG
-485 IKKELENEEET
+485 VKKAVDAEEES
-496 ESEKVWEKA
+496 EVEKVWEKA

-520 NAFAKALSLLKDA
+520 NAFGKALSLLKDA
-533 QTEIPEEISFKLEE
+533 QKEIPDEGIFKLDDAESPEEPMEE
-547 TEAMEENATDD
+547 TASDD
-558 KSDEEENAT
+558 KSD
-567 DDKSDENDSDDEDTG
+567 DDEDDSEDDEEG
-582 AKKANEKTQEESQK
+582 GSKKKAEKKDEKVEHVMK
-596 LMKIFKKIFF
+596 LLKKIFF
-606 TVKRTPEPSMSQS
+606 EVKRTPEASMSQS
-619 QNQSQEELNK
+619 QNMSQDELGK

-691 LALIWSRESTI
+691 LALIWSREATI

-715 NVESNSVRSAS
+715 NVESNSLRSAS
-726 AAISQNLIALI
+726 AAIAQNLIALI

-774 GVLPGSRPED
+774 GVLPGSMPED
-784 ARAAITLL
+784 SRAAITLL
-792 GMCALSEVSL
+792 GMCAISQVSL
-802 ITSNIQVIVDH
+802 VTSNIQVIVDH
-813 GLGEKGQLDFRLA
+813 GLGDKGQLDFRLV
-826 QHACQALLRM
+826 QHSCQALLRM
-836 VPTKLKQDDPNPP
+836 VPAKLKQDDPNPP
-849 TKFEAEHQIFQ
+849 TKFEIDNQIFQ
-860 QLEKLLVDGVEFK
+860 KLEQLLVEGIEFRK
-873 QDQHYMPMAK
+873 DQHYMPMAK

-895 PDTFASEIIKKV
+895 PDTFASEIIKKI
-907 CLKIRSKQQAAVTV
+907 CRKIRSKQEAVIV
-921 APAGGDWKVD
+921 GGDFKVENFV
-931 TYILSRLCFLAGQVA
+931 LSRLLFLLGQVA

-964 NHMREV
+964 NHLREL

-983 KKKAKSALQRSTALE
+983 KKKAKRTTALE

-1024 IRHVCEKEILFGPT
+1024 IRHVCEKQILFGPT
-1038 LLTALTPVILSICSN
+1038 LLTSLTPLILTICSN
-1053 PTKYPNSDLRA
+1053 PTKYPDPDLRA

-1069 LSKFMLVSSEF
+1069 LAKFMLVSSDF

-1127 ARLHDDSISVRSNTL
+1127 ARLHDDSLSVRSNTL

-1158 QISDMAFCIVDED
+1158 QISDMAFCIVDSVE
-1171 SRISGLA
+1171 RISGLA
-1178 KLFFSELSKKG
+1178 KLFFAELSKKG

-1207 KGIVEDNFRMI
+1207 KGIVEDHFRLI

-1246 RTERQWRDIAY
+1246 RTERQWRDIAF

-1298 VKKGVGVAVGGAGR
+1298 VKKGVGVAVGGSGR
-1312 GEAKQLMEEL
+1312 SEAKQLMEEL

-1336 HTAEKNAQAAKDG
+1336 RDAEKNAQAAKDG
-1349 KKKGKKGGEEG
+1349 KKKGKKGDDDDES
-1360 ARKGKRRSGE
+1360 RKGKKTGG
-1370 KGKKRVES
+1370 KGKKTVES
-1378 SDSEEEEEEEQDDAE
+1378 SDSEEEEMEEEQ
-1393 TGPEERTGKSVDES
+1393 EESEVEEAGGSGKKGKSVDSDE
-1407 DEEEPRGKRGKAGK
+1407 DEEETSGKKKKGDKK
-1421 RGKKIESSDEESEE
+1421 GKKIESSEEEE
-1435 VSVPEKRGG
+1435 MEAAPLPEKRGR
-1444 GKRGMEVEKSAKKG
+1444 RGVEKSAKKG

-1464 DQIDSEDDFQD
+1464 DQIDSEDDFQE
-1475 KRVRRG
+1475 RRGRRG
-1481 GRKK
+1481 GRKR